1 MFSKHIFSIFA
12 KYIHQVNHNGMTTT
26 IISMATALIVLAV
39 LYLGGW
45 EWIGS
50 KVVLLLPQAT
60 LQKGDK
66 AVIFLNGR
74 YNRTATISKV
84 VADSVYLYDN
94 RIKLP
99 LDYRGRFYG
108 YGIDT
113 NDGSRLVFLKYRKH
127 YRLVRLAEY
136 IRKCFCVIGDEDN
149 LIPDCTDISTDKEES
164 EVTDEK

>member
-1 MFSKHIFSIFA
+1 
-12 KYIHQVNHNGMTTT
+12 MTTV
-26 IISMATALIVLAV
+26 ILSIATVLIFLAA

-74 YNRTATISKV
+74 YNRTATISSIEV
-84 VADSVYLYDN
+84 DSVCIYDKV
-94 RIKLP
+94 KLP

-108 YGIDT
+108 CAIDT
-113 NDGSRLVFLKYRKH
+113 NDGSRIVFLKYRRH

-136 IRKCFCVIGDEDN
+136 IRKCFRVIEDEGN
-149 LIPDCTDISTDKEES
+149 LIPDCTDNATDNEES
-164 EVTDEK
+164 EVADEK

>member
-1 MFSKHIFSIFA
+1 
-12 KYIHQVNHNGMTTT
+12 MTTT
-26 IISMATALIVLAV
+26 ILSIATALIVLAV

-50 KVVLLLPQAT
+50 KVVLLLPKAT
-60 LQKGDK
+60 LQNGDK

-108 YGIDT
+108 WGVDT

-136 IRKCFCVIGDEDN
+136 IRKCFRVIEDEAN
-149 LIPDCTDISTDKEES
+149 LVPDCTDYVTDNEES
-164 EVTDEK
+164 EVSDEK

>member
-1 MFSKHIFSIFA
+1 MFVEHKFATFA
-12 KYIHQVNHNGMTTT
+12 KGTVYNDMKTTLLSIAMT
-26 IISMATALIVLAV
+26 LIVLAV

-50 KVVLLLPQAT
+50 KAVRLLPQAT

-84 VADSVYLYDN
+84 VADGVYLYDG

-108 YGIDT
+108 WGVDT

-136 IRKCFCVIGDEDN
+136 IRRCFGVIEDEDN
-149 LIPDCTDISTDKEES
+149 LVPDCADIPTDNGES
-164 EVTDEK
+164 EVSGEK

>member
-1 MFSKHIFSIFA
+1 
-12 KYIHQVNHNGMTTT
+12 MTTT
-26 IISMATALIVLAV
+26 ILIIAMALIVLTV

-60 LQKGDK
+60 LQKGNK

-74 YNRTATISKV
+74 YNRTAIISKIEV
-84 VADSVYLYDN
+84 DSVYLYEN
-94 RIKLP
+94 RVKLP

-108 YGIDT
+108 WGIDT

-136 IRKCFCVIGDEDN
+136 IRRCFFVIEDEAN
-149 LIPDCTDISTDKEES
+149 LIPDCTDNVTDNEES
-164 EVTDEK
+164 EVSDEK

>member
-1 MFSKHIFSIFA
+1 
-12 KYIHQVNHNGMTTT
+12 MTTT
-26 IISMATALIVLAV
+26 ILSIATALIVLAV

-50 KVVLLLPQAT
+50 KVVLLLPKAT

-108 YGIDT
+108 WGVDT

-136 IRKCFCVIGDEDN
+136 IRKCFRVIEDEAN
-149 LIPDCTDISTDKEES
+149 LIPDCTDIPTDKEES
-164 EVTDEK
+164 EVSHEK

>member
-1 MFSKHIFSIFA
+1 M
-12 KYIHQVNHNGMTTT
+12 TT
-26 IISMATALIVLAV
+26 IILSITTALLVLAF

-60 LQKGDK
+60 LQQGDK

-94 RIKLP
+94 RVKLP

-108 YGIDT
+108 WGVDT

-136 IRKCFCVIGDEDN
+136 IRKCFRVIEDEAN
-149 LIPDCTDISTDKEES
+149 LVPDCTDYVTDNEES
-164 EVTDEK
+164 EVSDEK

>member
-1 MFSKHIFSIFA
+1 
-12 KYIHQVNHNGMTTT
+12 MTT
-26 IISMATALIVLAV
+26 IFISIATAMLVLAV

-45 EWIGS
+45 EWIGA
-50 KVVLLLPQAT
+50 KLVLLLPQAT
-60 LQKGDK
+60 LQQGDK

-84 VADSVYLYDN
+84 EVEYLYIYDG
-94 RIKLP
+94 RVKLP

-108 YGIDT
+108 YGVDT

-136 IRKCFCVIGDEDN
+136 IRKCFRVIEDEAN
-149 LIPDCTDISTDKEES
+149 LVPDCTDIATDQEES
-164 EVTDEK
+164 EVSDEM

>member
-1 MFSKHIFSIFA
+1 M
-12 KYIHQVNHNGMTTT
+12 TT
-26 IISMATALIVLAV
+26 IILSITTALLVLAF

-60 LQKGDK
+60 LQQGDK

-74 YNRTATISKV
+74 Y
-84 VADSVYLYDN
+84 
-94 RIKLP
+94 
-99 LDYRGRFYG
+99 RGRFYG
-108 YGIDT
+108 WGVDT

-136 IRKCFCVIGDEDN
+136 IRKCFRVIEDEAN
-149 LIPDCTDISTDKEES
+149 LVPDCTDIPTDKEES
-164 EVTDEK
+164 EVSDEK

>member
-1 MFSKHIFSIFA
+1 
-12 KYIHQVNHNGMTTT
+12 MTTT
-26 IISMATALIVLAV
+26 IISIATAFIVLAV

-50 KVVLLLPQAT
+50 KIVRLLPQAT

-84 VADSVYLYDN
+84 AVEYVYIYSN
-94 RIKLP
+94 GVRLP

-108 YGIDT
+108 CGVDV
-113 NDGSRLVFLKYRKH
+113 NDGSRLVYLKYRKH
-127 YRLVRLAEY
+127 YGLVRLAEY
-136 IRKCFCVIGDEDN
+136 TRKCFRVIEDEAN
-149 LIPDCTDISTDKEES
+149 LVPDCTDIPTSKEES
-164 EVTDEK
+164 EVGDEK

>member
-1 MFSKHIFSIFA
+1 
-12 KYIHQVNHNGMTTT
+12 MTTA
-26 IISMATALIVLAV
+26 ILSIATALIVLAV

-50 KVVLLLPQAT
+50 KAVLLLPQAT

-84 VADSVYLYDN
+84 VADSVYLYNN

-108 YGIDT
+108 WGVDA

-136 IRKCFCVIGDEDN
+136 IRKCFRVIEDEGN
-149 LIPDCTDISTDKEES
+149 LIPDCTDNATDNEES
-164 EVTDEK
+164 EASDEK

>member
-1 MFSKHIFSIFA
+1 MATAIVSI
-12 KYIHQVNHNGMTTT
+12 
-26 IISMATALIVLAV
+26 ATALIVLAV

-60 LQKGDK
+60 LQKGNK

-74 YNRTATISKV
+74 YNRMATISKIEV
-84 VADSVYLYDN
+84 DSVYLYEN
-94 RIKLP
+94 RVKLP

-108 YGIDT
+108 YGVDVS
-113 NDGSRLVFLKYRKH
+113 DGSRLVFLKYRQH

-136 IRKCFCVIGDEDN
+136 IRRCFCVIEDEAN
-149 LIPDCTDISTDKEES
+149 LIPDCTDNATEKEES
-164 EVTDEK
+164 EVSDEK

>member
-1 MFSKHIFSIFA
+1 
-12 KYIHQVNHNGMTTT
+12 MTT
-26 IISMATALIVLAV
+26 IYLSIATALIVLAV

-50 KVVLLLPQAT
+50 KAVLLLPKAQ
-60 LQKGDK
+60 LQVGDR

-74 YNRTATISKV
+74 YNRTATIAKV
-84 VADSVYLYDN
+84 GVEYLYIYDGKV
-94 RIKLP
+94 KLP

-136 IRKCFCVIGDEDN
+136 IRKCFRVIEDEGN
-149 LIPDCTDISTDKEES
+149 LIPDCTDNATDKEES
-164 EVTDEK
+164 EVSDEM

>member
-1 MFSKHIFSIFA
+1 
-12 KYIHQVNHNGMTTT
+12 MTTT
-26 IISMATALIVLAV
+26 ILSIATALIVLAV

-50 KVVLLLPQAT
+50 KVVLLLPKAT

-108 YGIDT
+108 WGVDT
-113 NDGSRLVFLKYRKH
+113 NDDSRLVFLKYRKH
-127 YRLVRLAEY
+127 YRLVRLAGY
-136 IRKCFCVIGDEDN
+136 IRKCFRVIEDEAN
-149 LIPDCTDISTDKEES
+149 LVPDCTDYVTDNEES
-164 EVTDEK
+164 EVSDEK

>member
-1 MFSKHIFSIFA
+1 
-12 KYIHQVNHNGMTTT
+12 MTTT
-26 IISMATALIVLAV
+26 ILSIATALIVLAV

-50 KVVLLLPQAT
+50 KVVLLLPKAQ
-60 LQKGDK
+60 LQVGDK

-74 YNRTATISKV
+74 YNRTATISKIEV
-84 VADSVYLYDN
+84 DSVYLYEN
-94 RIKLP
+94 RVKLP

-108 YGIDT
+108 WGIDT

-136 IRKCFCVIGDEDN
+136 IRRCFCVIEDEAN
-149 LIPDCTDISTDKEES
+149 LIPDCTDNVTDNEES
-164 EVTDEK
+164 EVSDEK

>member
-1 MFSKHIFSIFA
+1 M
-12 KYIHQVNHNGMTTT
+12 TT
-26 IISMATALIVLAV
+26 IILSITTALLVLAF

-50 KVVLLLPQAT
+50 KVMLLLPQAT
-60 LQKGDK
+60 LQQGDK

-84 VADSVYLYDN
+84 VADSVYIYDN

-108 YGIDT
+108 WGVDT
-113 NDGSRLVFLKYRKH
+113 NDGSRLVFLKDRKH

-136 IRKCFCVIGDEDN
+136 IRKCFCVIEDEDN
-149 LIPDCTDISTDKEES
+149 LVPDCMDNTTDKEES
-164 EVTDEK
+164 EVSDEC